1 MGKTFRN
8 VISDQDHFIKSRM
21 AAALRLALLAVV
33 AAITAAQMHGGD
45 HGHGMHEPGGQMLHL
60 IHQEVVALMQA
71 HPNMTSSQCS
81 TKCDAIFHL
90 LDDQDEAMNDE
101 LCDGACKCEIDNVC
115 HHNQHNNHHPT
126 AMPADQTTAGAT
138 ASPSNK

>member
-21 AAALRLALLAVV
+21 AAALRLVLLAVV
-33 AAITAAQMHGGD
+33 AVITAAQMHGGD

-60 IHQEVVALMQA
+60 IHQEVALMQA

-138 ASPSNK
+138 ASPFNK